1 MVSFKFTFDPAI
13 SLEQRVAFELAGL
26 IWKTYLTDNVTV
38 NIYIASTNDLEGGA
52 VGGAIPIFQNQLYG
66 VYQAYAAADATAS
79 SPGSALS
86 TDTQAL
92 ASLQSGN
99 TISLLSNGQVI
110 SGNTDIL
117 LTSAQAKALGMSKAL
132 LLSNGNYWSRNLVD
146 ANATDGYILVNQSYQ
161 WGYDFL
167 RQQTAASETLDF
179 LSMALHEIGHIMGFV
194 SGIESTI
201 KFQTLYSG
209 NTEVDNFTVLD
220 LFRHSSNS
228 TAISN
233 STGAVT
239 DVSAGGNSYF
249 SINGGKT
256 NLGDFSTGQK
266 EGDGYQASHWK
277 RLKDAMG
284 IMDPTLAYQERM
296 NLSYLDLQAFDV
308 LGWDVNYVALKT
320 GINLQELLVKAESAV
335 MGSLGLSGNL
345 LTDSRG
351 QDHLYK
357 LGYSQWWQI
366 FEGQIQELGYGKW
379 WQIFEKGYQHWE
391 KAQEGNIQSLS
402 YGKWWQQFEGE
413 LQQLGYG
420 KWWQQFEGEMQELG
434 YGQWWQLF
442 ELGYGKW
449 WQQLETFFSKLDTVE
464 GNAPV
469 APTQVT
475 GGQVGGSVH
484 KVYKG
489 GAEDDILAGTDSQ
502 DRIEGGAGDDFI
514 DGRAGH
520 DVLWGD
526 AGKDIIYGFD
536 GNDFLRGGLGDDLLL
551 GENGNDELFGD
562 DGNDVL
568 SGGEGEDLLSGGN
581 GRDELKG
588 GWGRDV
594 LAGDEGDDLLNGEDG
609 NDVLVGGDGND
620 QLDGGNGNDVIY
632 GDRTSP
638 YTTENL
644 LALKQQAI
652 TQSAS
657 TANITPTA
665 TPAPSVL
672 NPIRLEAEKMTLSG
686 QYEIKDL
693 NGDSGSSVRSIA
705 PVVGKSTFTGPS
717 GKYMVLVRYLD
728 NANGNGILNIDLNGK
743 TLDQWTL
750 DKNDERFY
758 IRTVAASVTLN
769 TGDSISFTTT
779 PSAAAANGLKD
790 NAFIDYIELVPLASL
805 VTVTLDSTT
814 DGIAPTAANSTTAAP
829 TPTGA
834 GVLRIQAESMT
845 LAGEYVKETAT
856 FASGGSLIGVSNAGT
871 GIALTSFTGETGFYN
886 IVLGYY
892 DENDLATAQIKAS
905 LNDDELDS
913 WQLNRNLGGITA
925 SADNFLTRTLAQNVL
940 LNQGDIFKLTG
951 IRSVGSV
958 SDEHARVDYVDFIKV
973 SAPLT
978 KAGTVAPQPLNNGL
992 VGHWKFDEVI
1002 GSHAVDSV
1010 GSAHATLIDTE
1021 AEDWTDGAIGNSL
1034 SLDGG
1039 TERAVIKHTSAL
1051 NVGANNSDF
1060 SVAFWFQLEAGPN
1073 GQWRS
1078 VIHKGNTGQE
1088 RGFSI
1093 WLHPDSNKIHYR
1105 ISTSANW
1112 NEGGNSNTFLKEKQ
1126 WYHIAYVKS
1135 GNQLSLYL
1143 DGKKDSGVTLLGTS
1157 LGNSGPIT
1165 VGGIANNVDGAFDDL
1180 RIYNQ
1185 ALSAANISE
1194 LASTWQPGGF
1204 DDTLKGGEGNDVLH
1218 GGIGRDIL
1226 YGDQQDSGDSST
1238 FRGAQFFDGKAYLL
1252 SKATQWQT
1260 AQTEAKQLGG
1270 NLVTINSQAEE
1281 KLLQDRFGKANPFWI
1296 GINDVAVEGQWKWA
1310 SGEAVTYTN
1319 WVPGGPDNFNGN
1331 QDYGQLNFYNGQWD
1345 DNGGVQ
1351 GGSSINGQWVEAT
1364 TYGIIELAASHDD
1377 ALFGGSGDDAIYGN
1391 LGNDYLYGESLA
1403 ASLNE
1408 GLVARWTFDESSG
1421 LTRSDD
1427 TGRHP
1432 GTLVS
1437 ATNSST
1443 WTAGKINGSLEFGAG
1458 ISQMRVADTA
1468 ALDITR
1474 QITLSSWINVDVFQD
1489 WDGLITKGVNNAP
1502 YSWQIMAD
1510 GSLRF
1515 EVNHAT
1521 GGERLAWKS
1530 AGKLQAN
1537 KWQHV
1542 AVTYDGEAVRFY
1554 IDGQLDANVS
1564 YATFKM
1570 DTNNEDLVLG
1580 ADLPGSDEF
1589 FDGKMDETRIYNR
1602 ALSTTEIAELA
1613 KTDRTTFEYKGSTYL
1628 LTSKAQTWTEAQA
1641 EAVRLGGNLVT
1652 INDAQEENWLHQ
1664 TFGWS
1669 EIYWTGL
1676 TDQVQEGNWQWA
1688 SGEAVTFTNWAPGEP
1703 NNSAADQDYASF
1715 NAGAGKG
1722 QWDDAGDRGNFQW
1735 NGSQWIWREGIKGI
1749 IEIKPPEE
1757 SQNDVMIG
1765 GVGNDTLVGGDGDDI
1780 LNGSDSVA
1788 AGFRERDQLIGGK
1801 GADTYVLG
1809 DYRQAYYQGALGND
1823 YALIKGFDASDVVQL
1838 HGSAANYSVL
1848 QQGADVLLYRAQ
1860 DLVAIFE
1867 QVSSPTAVLSQ
1878 ARFV

>member
-1 MVSFKFTFDPAI
+1 MVSFKFTFDPAVT
-13 SLEQRVAFELAGL
+13 LEQRVAFELAGL
-26 IWKTYLTDNVTV
+26 IWKTYLSDSVTV
-38 NIYIASTNDLEGGA
+38 NIVIASTNGLEGDA
-52 VGGAIPIFQNQLYG
+52 TGGAIPIFKTQLYG
-66 VYQAYAAADATAS
+66 VYQAYAAADITPS
-79 SPGSALS
+79 TTGSQPS
-86 TDTQAL
+86 VDTQAH
-92 ASLQSGN
+92 ASLQTGN
-99 TISLLSNGQVI
+99 TTALLLNGQVI
-110 SGNTDIL
+110 SGNTDIM

-132 LLSNGNYWSRNLVD
+132 LLSNGNYWSRDLVN
-146 ANATDGYILVNQSYQ
+146 ANATDGYILVNQNYTWS
-161 WGYDFL
+161 YDFL
-167 RQQTAASETLDF
+167 RQQTAATETLDF
-179 LSMALHEIGHIMGFV
+179 LSMAMHEIGHILGFV

-201 KFQTLYSG
+201 NLQTLYSG
-209 NTEVDNFTVLD
+209 NTEVDNFTILD
-220 LFRHSSNS
+220 LFRHSSQSVAVQNPNGQVS
-228 TAISN
+228 DI
-233 STGAVT
+233 STGG
-239 DVSAGGNSYF
+239 DSYF
-249 SINGGKT
+249 SINGGLT
-256 NLGDFSTGQK
+256 NLGNFSTGQDG
-266 EGDGYQASHWK
+266 GDGYQASHWK
-277 RLKDAMG
+277 RLKDALG

-296 NLSYLDLQAFDV
+296 NFSYLDLQAFDV
-308 LGWDVNYVALKT
+308 LGWDVNYIALQT
-320 GINLQELLVKAESAV
+320 GINLQSLLTQAESAV

-391 KAQEGNIQSLS
+391 QQGELQELG
-402 YGKWWQQFEGE
+402 YGKWWQKFEGE
-413 LQQLGYG
+413 LQELGYG
-420 KWWQQFEGEMQELG
+420 KWWQQFEGEMQALG

-464 GNAPV
+464 GSQAKS
-469 APTQVT
+469 PTVT
-475 GGQVGGSVH
+475 KAGQVGGSVH

-489 GAEDDILAGTDSQ
+489 GAQDDILAGTDSQ

-536 GNDFLRGGLGDDLLL
+536 GNDILRGGLGDDLLL

-568 SGGEGEDLLSGGN
+568 SGAEGEDLLSGGN

-588 GWGRDV
+588 GWDRDV
-594 LAGDEGDDLLNGEDG
+594 LSGDEGDDSLNGEEG

-620 QLDGGNGNDVIY
+620 QLEGGSGNDVLY

-638 YTTENL
+638 YATENL
-644 LALKQQAI
+644 LALKQQTLA
-652 TQSAS
+652 QSAS
-657 TANITPTA
+657 SASNTPTV
-665 TPAPSVL
+665 TPAPTVL

-693 NGDSGSSVRSIA
+693 IGDSGSSVRSLA

-717 GKYMVLVRYLD
+717 GKYMMLVRYLD
-728 NANGNGILNIDLNGK
+728 NANGNGILNIGLNGK

-758 IRTVAASVTLN
+758 IRTVSASVTLN
-769 TGDSISFTTT
+769 TGDSLSFTTT

-790 NAFIDYIELVPLASL
+790 NAYIDYIELVPLSNL

-814 DGIAPTAANSTTAAP
+814 DGIAPTAANGTTMAP
-829 TPTGA
+829 APAGA

-845 LAGEYVKETAT
+845 LAGEYAREAAT
-856 FASGGSLIGVSNAGT
+856 FASGGSLIAVADTGT

-886 IVLGYY
+886 IVLGYH
-892 DENDLATAQIKAS
+892 DESDVAMAQIKAE
-905 LNDDELDS
+905 LNNDQLDS
-913 WQLNRNLGGITA
+913 WQLNRNLGGLVAGT
-925 SADNFLTRTLAQNVL
+925 DNFVTRTLAQSVL
-940 LNQGDIFKLTG
+940 INQGDIFKLT
-951 IRSVGSV
+951 SVRGEGSV
-958 SDEHARVDYVDFIKV
+958 SDEPARVDYVDFIKV

-978 KAGTVAPQPLNNGL
+978 KAGTAAPQPLNNGL

-1002 GSHAVDSV
+1002 GNRATDSV
-1010 GSAHATLIDTE
+1010 GSAHGTLIDTE
-1021 AEDWTDGAIGNSL
+1021 ASDWTDGAIGNSL
-1034 SLDGG
+1034 NLDGG
-1039 TERAVIKHTSAL
+1039 TEKVVINNTSAL
-1051 NVGANNSDF
+1051 NVGANNADF

-1078 VIHKGNTGQE
+1078 VIHKGNTGEE
-1088 RGFSI
+1088 RGFAI
-1093 WLHPDSNKIHYR
+1093 WMHPDSNKLHYR
-1105 ISTSANW
+1105 ISTSASW
-1112 NEGGNSNTFLKEKQ
+1112 NEGGNSNAFLQENK
-1126 WYHIAYVKS
+1126 WYHVAYVKA

-1143 DGKKDSGVTLLGTS
+1143 DGKKDASVTLQGTTI
-1157 LGNSGPIT
+1157 GNTGPIA
-1165 VGGIANNVDGAFDDL
+1165 VGGISNNVDGAFDEL
-1180 RIYNQ
+1180 RIYNR
-1185 ALSAANISE
+1185 ALSAANIQE

-1204 DDTLKGGEGNDVLH
+1204 DDTIKGGEGNDIAF
-1218 GGIGRDIL
+1218 GGMGRDII
-1226 YGDQQDSGDSST
+1226 YGDQTDTSDSST
-1238 FRGAQFFDGKAYLL
+1238 FRGAQFFQGKAYLL
-1252 SKATQWQT
+1252 SQATQWQT

-1270 NLVTINSQAEE
+1270 NLVTINTQAEE
-1281 KLLQDRFGKANPFWI
+1281 KLLQDRFGKNNPFWI
-1296 GINDVAVEGQWKWA
+1296 GINDAAVEGQWKWA

-1319 WVPGGPDNFNGN
+1319 WTPGEPNNSGN
-1331 QDYGQLNFYNGQWD
+1331 QDYGQLNFSNGQWD
-1345 DNGGVQ
+1345 DTSGNAGR
-1351 GGSSINGQWVEAT
+1351 SIVNGQGTWLTA
-1364 TYGIIELAASHDD
+1364 YGIIELTASHDD
-1377 ALFGGSGDDAIYGN
+1377 SLFGGSGDDALYGN

-1408 GLVARWTFDESSG
+1408 GLVARWTFDEASG
-1421 LTRSDD
+1421 LARYDD
-1427 TGRHP
+1427 TGRHQ

-1437 ATNSST
+1437 ATNGST
-1443 WTAGKINGSLEFGAG
+1443 WTEGKFNSALDFGAG
-1458 ISQMRVADTA
+1458 ISQMRVTDTA

-1474 QITLSSWINVDVFQD
+1474 QITLSSWINIDVFQD
-1489 WDGLITKGVNNAP
+1489 WDGLITKGVNNTP
-1502 YSWQIMAD
+1502 YSFHVMAD
-1510 GSLRF
+1510 GSLKF
-1515 EVNHAT
+1515 EANWGT
-1521 GGERLAWKS
+1521 GGTSASARS

-1542 AVTYDGEAVRFY
+1542 ALTYDGEAFRFY
-1554 IDGQLDANVS
+1554 IDGRLDANVS
-1564 YATFKM
+1564 YAAIKF

-1580 ADLPGSDEF
+1580 AELPGNDEF
-1589 FDGKMDETRIYNR
+1589 LDGRMDETRIYNR

-1613 KTDRTTFEYKGSTYL
+1613 KSDRTTFEYKGNTYL

-1641 EAVRLGGNLVT
+1641 EAVRLGGNLVA
-1652 INDAQEENWLHQ
+1652 INDWQEESWLHQ
-1664 TFGWS
+1664 TFGWN

-1676 TDQVQEGNWQWA
+1676 TDQVQEGSWKWS
-1688 SGEAVTFTNWAPGEP
+1688 SGEAVTYTNWAPGEP

-1715 NAGAGKG
+1715 NAGAGAGK
-1722 QWDDAGDRGNFQW
+1722 WDDAGDRGNFQW

-1788 AGFRERDQLIGGK
+1788 AGYRERDQMIGGK

-1823 YALIKGFDASDVVQL
+1823 YALIKGFEASDVVQL
-1838 HGSAANYSVL
+1838 YGSAVNYSAQ

-1860 DLVAIFE
+1860 DLVAVFE
-1867 QVSSPTAVLSQ
+1867 QTSSASAVLSQ